1 MKLRLG
7 LLSKKTRSRGMKWWP
22 LLRHMDTPGKH
33 NVESKK
39 SATKATNGSIP
50 FKQNVQD
57 RQLHRDR
64 EETRVV
70 GPGREGG
77 GRRDHVK

>member
-1 MKLRLG
+1 MTCEENRPMKLRLG
-7 LLSKKTRSRGMKWWP
+7 LLSKKTRSTGMKRWS
-22 LLRHMDTPGKH
+22 LLQRMDTPGKH
-33 NVESKK
+33 NVKSEK

-50 FKQNVQD
+50 FKQKVQD

-70 GPGREGG
+70 GPGR
-77 GRRDHVK
+77 